1 MDGHFGVMIVSN
13 TVDIVKYWI
22 ILCRLNT
29 GESWFFEPLRE
40 LKIGSKNQI
49 VGEIGDEIAVFQW
62 WAEGEATFGSSYQE
76 VKKMRVREIGIL
88 LYVWV
93 FLLKKGNN
101 L

>member
-49 VGEIGDEIAVFQW
+49 VGEIGDEIVVFQW
-62 WAEGEATFGSSYQE
+62 GAEGETTFGLSYQE
-76 VKKMRVREIGIL
+76 VKKKWGFEKLGFYCISEYPG
-88 LYVWV
+88 
-93 FLLKKGNN
+93 LLK
-101 L
+101 